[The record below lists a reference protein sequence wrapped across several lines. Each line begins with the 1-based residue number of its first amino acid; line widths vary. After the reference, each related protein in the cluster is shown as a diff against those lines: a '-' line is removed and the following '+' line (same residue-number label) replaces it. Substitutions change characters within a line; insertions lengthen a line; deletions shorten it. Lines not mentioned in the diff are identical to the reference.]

1 MNNDAIAISDFYK
14 TKINPSFIL
23 QESFSDVY
31 KTNAI
36 IDLQEWYE
44 HDLQCLNELLVQEG
58 LGNVLKSVGQKI
70 GGAVKG
76 VGNFAM
82 KKLATALGKILKM
95 AMPSEEEA
103 QKLEQEVQKLQS
115 DKNYLD
121 QQAAAGQKLLGTGGN
136 EAAEEVYEST
146 KEFLLSTVFSE
157 ANLREFFK
165 QSLLTEAKAGRPKG
179 AKTGAKASKT
189 PAKGAKPAKNVP
201 VAAGGFQKNSVTAL
215 DTHIGELVKLINGMK
230 GGQKKLALNRIARSV
245 GKQTRLEFPQPFPR
259 AQKQKGQGGQ
269 GGQIAPQSSG
279 KQSAQPQ
286 SNNQLALQAK
296 NELATQDSGQL
307 ASQDYR
313 YDIETGQPRL
323 GQGKQQ
329 GRAKPDTIVD
339 AEFTDVSDK
348 ALPAPKQETKGLFQK
363 IMGYVKAHPR
373 ITSSVALALI
383 AAATVASGGTL
394 LPLVVS
400 GLGTGGI
407 KAGVAAYQ
415 SNKKDGKI
423 NWSKT
428 VDALFTG
435 TAQGAG
441 VAALGQA
448 AKGVMGAFGD
458 ADTSGTHDGGLG
470 ANDAAEAQADAETNA
485 AQYDK
490 THDGGLGAKDSAE
503 AQADAGTNAAQYP
516 NQVNNDLFKQYN
528 NTPYN
533 PTSPLDQAKKAIM
546 QKLSDINN
554 GKIPSSQYN
563 ALAKKAEALI
573 GQGKK
578 SGAVVSQL
586 FPESYT
592 ASYLRYF

>member
-1 MNNDAIAISDFYK
+1 MNNDVIAISDFYK

-23 QESFSDVY
+23 QENFSDLY
-31 KTNAI
+31 KQNAVL
-36 IDLQEWYE
+36 DLQEWYE

-58 LGNVLKSVGQKI
+58 LGDALKSVGQKI

-76 VGNFAM
+76 VGDFAM

-115 DKNYLD
+115 DKGYLD

-136 EAAEEVYEST
+136 EAAEEVYESN
-146 KEFLLSTVFSE
+146 KQFLLSTVFSE
-157 ANLREFFK
+157 ANLREYFK

-179 AKTGAKASKT
+179 SKSGGKAAKT

-245 GKQTRLEFPQPFPR
+245 GKQTKLEFPQPFPK
-259 AQKQKGQGGQ
+259 AQKQSGQP
-269 GGQIAPQSSG
+269 APQGSG
-279 KQSAQPQ
+279 QQSTQPQ
-286 SNNQLALQAK
+286 ANNQLAFQA
-296 NELATQDSGQL
+296 NNQLAAQDGGQL
-307 ASQDYR
+307 ASQNYS
-313 YDIETGQPRL
+313 YDTETGQPQL

-329 GRAKPDTIVD
+329 GRAAKPDTVVD
-339 AEFTDVSDK
+339 AEYTDVSDK

-383 AAATVASGGTL
+383 AAATVASGGAL
-394 LPLVVS
+394 LPLVIS
-400 GLGTGGI
+400 GLTTGGV

-415 SNKKDGKI
+415 SNKQGGKV
-423 NWSKT
+423 NWDKT

-441 VAALGQA
+441 AAALGQA

-458 ADTSGTHDGGLG
+458 ADASGGTHDGGLG
-470 ANDAAEAQADAETNA
+470 AKDAAEAQADAETNA

-503 AQADAGTNAAQYP
+503 AQADAETNAAQYP
-516 NQVNNDLFKQYN
+516 SQVDN
-528 NTPYN
+528 NTFKKFNASNFN
-533 PTSPLDQAKKAIM
+533 PKSPLDQAKKALM
-546 QKLSDINN
+546 QKLSDTNSGN
-554 GKIPSSQYN
+554 IPSDKYN
-563 ALAKKAEALI
+563 SLAKQAATLVSRGVKPND
-573 GQGKK
+573 
-578 SGAVVSQL
+578 VVRQL
-586 FPESYT
+586 MGESYT
-592 ASYLRYF
+592 VKYLRYF

>member
-1 MNNDAIAISDFYK
+1 MNNDVIAISDFYK

-23 QESFSDVY
+23 QESFSDLY
-31 KTNAI
+31 KNNAI
-36 IDLQEWYE
+36 YELQEWYE
-44 HDLQCLNELLVQEG
+44 YDLQCLNELLVQEG
-58 LGNVLKSVGQKI
+58 LGDALKSVGQKI

-76 VGNFAM
+76 AGDFAM

-103 QKLEQEVQKLQS
+103 QKLEQEIQKLQS
-115 DKNYLD
+115 DKGYLD

-146 KEFLLSTVFSE
+146 KEFLLTTVFSE

-179 AKTGAKASKT
+179 GKTGGKAAKA
-189 PAKGAKPAKNVP
+189 PAKGAKPSKNVP
-201 VAAGGFQKNSVTAL
+201 VAAGGFQKNSVKGL
-215 DTHIGELVKLINGMK
+215 DTHINELVKLINAMK

-245 GKQTRLEFPQPFPR
+245 GKQTKLEFPQPFPR
-259 AQKQKGQGGQ
+259 AQKQAGQV
-269 GGQIAPQSSG
+269 APQGSG
-279 KQSAQPQ
+279 QQAGQPQ
-286 SNNQLALQAK
+286 SNNQLAFKAK
-296 NELATQDSGQL
+296 NELAAQDGGKAGGQL
-307 ASQDYR
+307 ASQDYS
-313 YDIETGQPRL
+313 YDTETGQPQL

-329 GRAKPDTIVD
+329 GRTPKPDTIVD
-339 AEFTDVSDK
+339 AEYTDVSNK

-400 GLGTGGI
+400 GLTTGGV

-415 SNKKDGKI
+415 SNKQGGKV
-423 NWSKT
+423 NWDKT

-441 VAALGQA
+441 LAAVGQA
-448 AKGVMGAFGD
+448 AKGLMGAFGD

-470 ANDAAEAQADAETNA
+470 AKDAAEAQADAETNA

-490 THDGGLGAKDSAE
+490 THDGGLGAKDAAE
-503 AQADAGTNAAQYP
+503 AQADAETNAAQYSS
-516 NQVNNDLFKQYN
+516 QVDN
-528 NTPYN
+528 NTFKKFNASNFN
-533 PTSPLDQAKKAIM
+533 PKSPLDQAKKALM
-546 QKLSDINN
+546 QKLSDTNSGN
-554 GKIPSSQYN
+554 IPSDKYN
-563 ALAKKAEALI
+563 SLAKQAATLVSRGVKPND
-573 GQGKK
+573 
-578 SGAVVSQL
+578 VVRQL
-586 FPESYT
+586 MGESYT
-592 ASYLRYF
+592 VKYLGYF